1 MASPGP
7 GLSARSLPG
16 LPWAPRWLPSPGHP
30 TQGGRRRSPREG
42 ASTRLRQEAPLCEG
56 QGAVTLNSRSM
67 RQATRPPRT
76 WEGILR
82 SRSLTPAFLRQG
94 PRLQPPQSLPH
105 GQGATRQSAGGSGR
119 GPAARVGLQA
129 CSRPSRSVAPQQGLG
144 WRGVWVRTGTA
155 DTVSPQAAGPGGA
168 RRRVLPSSRPRG
180 LRPGEVGGQGEME

>member
-1 MASPGP
+1 M
-7 GLSARSLPG
+7 
-16 LPWAPRWLPSPGHP
+16 
-30 TQGGRRRSPREG
+30 
-42 ASTRLRQEAPLCEG
+42 
-56 QGAVTLNSRSM
+56 TLNSWSM

-155 DTVSPQAAGPGGA
+155 DAVSPRAAGPGGA
-168 RRRVLPSSRPRG
+168 RRGPAQGPALLAPPWPEARRGRRAGGDGVGWFHFLHFTNDELRGCPVPWWTGNRDQHSPGLAACPSPQAR
-180 LRPGEVGGQGEME
+180 